1 MLKSIVKLVRV
12 RHWVKNMFVFLPLF
26 FAGNFFLIFQSSVI
40 LLFFSF
46 CLAASTIYILND
58 IVDVENDRLHPEKK
72 KRPIASGAISLN
84 AAYIVLA
91 FFLIGFVSTL
101 LFLGHSA
108 WFVVGYFIMN
118 ILYSFYLKNISIVD
132 VSCISL
138 GFVLRVMAGGSEADV
153 FVSHWMII
161 LIFLLTISLAFAKR
175 RDDLVIDDNRTVFR
189 KSSKGYSLVF
199 LDVATSISFSITL
212 ISYILY
218 SISPETIERLN
229 SDKLYITSLFV
240 FIGIMRYLQIT
251 IIDKNSGSP
260 VEVLLKDRFLQ
271 INILIWIGTIAFFIY
286 G

>member
-1 MLKSIVKLVRV
+1 MLTSILKLVRV
-12 RHWVKNMFVFLPLF
+12 RHWVKNIFVFLPLF
-26 FAGNFFLIFQSSVI
+26 FAGDFFLIFQSSII
-40 LLFFSF
+40 LLFISF
-46 CLAASTIYILND
+46 CMAASTIYVLND

-72 KRPIASGAISLN
+72 KRPLASGSITQN
-84 AAYIVLA
+84 TAYLILGF
-91 FFLIGFVSTL
+91 FFLGFVATL
-101 LFLGHSA
+101 VFLGSSA
-108 WFVVGYFIMN
+108 WYVVGYFVLN
-118 ILYSFYLKNISIVD
+118 IIYSFYLKNISIVD

-138 GFVLRVMAGGSEADV
+138 GFVLRVMAGGSEADI

-218 SISPETIERLN
+218 SISPETIERLD
-229 SDKLYITSLFV
+229 SDKLYISSLFV
-240 FIGIMRYLQIT
+240 FLGIMRYLQIT

-260 VEVLLKDRFLQ
+260 VEVLIKDRFLQ